1 MQVSSVSTRLRFRSV
16 IAARRREGRPTRAR
30 RGDSAGHRERADRLG
45 ELVNHL
51 GQRATTRTVEDLP
64 ASYRAN
70 REVRRL
76 TPLEQAEH
84 DTIVR
89 ILRAHEGN
97 KAQAAKEL
105 GIGHDVVQPDPLSG
119 H

>member
-1 MQVSSVSTRLRFRSV
+1 M
-16 IAARRREGRPTRAR
+16 
-30 RGDSAGHRERADRLG
+30 
-45 ELVNHL
+45 
-51 GQRATTRTVEDLP
+51 
-64 ASYRAN
+64 
-70 REVRRL
+70 RRL